1 MRKTL
6 VVIRREFV
14 ERVRSKW
21 FIVSTVMG
29 PLLMVAFVVVPILM
43 ARRGARE
50 RVVAVVD
57 LTTGDFG
64 QRLTAE
70 LERSQAIKAER
81 VASEPA
87 RFGLA
92 ADSLSQL
99 VGLRVLD
106 GFLIVSD
113 ASVDEGKVEYRG
125 SNVASPRDM
134 QALESL
140 VEDAL
145 FAERLGRSGV
155 DANLVREARIRL
167 DFKTAKISGSKTTG
181 ESAQG
186 SFILAYA
193 MWMLLYMGI
202 LLYGI
207 NVMGSVVEEKTSR
220 IVEVLVSSLRPFEL
234 MSGKIIGVGG
244 VGLFQFLIWGI
255 AATLLIDRRVEVLR
269 LAGVQLPPGAEISL
283 PSIPIATMVVF
294 LLFFLLGYFL
304 YAAMFAA
311 VGAMTGSEAEAR
323 QAANVVVMLLVVPSV
338 LMIGILNDPGSSMA
352 VALSLIPFCA
362 PIAMPVRWAAGQVP
376 LSEVALSVGILVATL
391 FVITWIAGRIY
402 RVGILMYGKRPGLK
416 ELVRWVRV
424 AA

>member
-29 PLLMVAFVVVPILM
+29 PLLMLAFVVVPILM

-50 RVVAVVD
+50 RTVAVVD
-57 LTTGDFG
+57 LTTSQFG
-64 QRLTAE
+64 QRLTAD
-70 LERSQAIKAER
+70 LDRSQPVKASR
-81 VASEPA
+81 VETEPA
-87 RFGLA
+87 RLTEA
-92 ADSLSQL
+92 ADSLTRL
-99 VGLRVLD
+99 VGLRALD
-106 GFLIVSD
+106 GFVIVSD
-113 ASVDEGKVEYRG
+113 ASVEDGKVEYRG
-125 SNVASPRDM
+125 SNVTSLRDM
-134 QALESL
+134 QVLSSL

-155 DANLVREARIRL
+155 DPGVVREARIRL
-167 DFKTAKISGSKTTG
+167 DFKTAKISGTKTTG
-181 ESAQG
+181 ESAEG

-193 MWMLLYMGI
+193 MWLLLYVGI

-220 IVEVLVSSLRPFEL
+220 VVEVLVSSLRPFEL

-244 VGLFQFLIWGI
+244 VGLFQFLIWGV
-255 AATLLIDRRVEVLR
+255 AATLLIDRRMEVLR
-269 LAGVQLPPGAEISL
+269 LAGVQLPPGAEIAL

-294 LLFFLLGYFL
+294 LVFFLLGYFL

-323 QAANVVVMLLVVPSV
+323 QASQVVAMLLVVPSV

-352 VALSLIPFCA
+352 VTLSLIPFCA

-376 LSEVALSVGILVATL
+376 LSEAALSVAILLATL
-391 FVITWIAGRIY
+391 FAITWIAARIY
-402 RVGILMYGKRPGLK
+402 RVGILMYGKRPGLR
-416 ELVRWVRV
+416 ELVRWVR
-424 AA
+424 AAA